1 MTGIEFLSVAR
12 VLRIHM
18 DQIEH
23 YGGSPEVRDPGL
35 LASAIAT
42 PESSYEGKYLHPIL
56 QAMGAAYMYH
66 LIQNHPFMDG
76 NKRTGSMCALIFLNL
91 NAAKLDVSIDELGD
105 MAFAIARGDMNKEQV
120 TQIFEQHVV
129 PFNPSEELQ

>member
-42 PESSYEGKYLHPIL
+42 PESSYEEKYLHPSL
-56 QAMGAAYMYH
+56 PAMGAAYMFH
-66 LIQNHPFMDG
+66 LIQNHPFIDG
-76 NKRTGSMCALIFLNL
+76 NKRTGSMCALIFLNQNWAHL
-91 NAAKLDVSIDELGD
+91 QVTVDQLGE
-105 MAFAIARGDMNKEQV
+105 MAFGIARSDLSKDQV
-120 TQIFEQHVV
+120 IEIFEQHVE
-129 PFNPSEELQ
+129 PYDSSDD